1 MTRDRRQRATAAW
14 LVTRTETKRTVR
26 RLRTTGRNNL
36 IVGVIAGLFYSL
48 VGSVVAFFLGSVLAE
63 EGLTTMTQPRL
74 GALAGLVFGTFFASQ
89 RTVKRSGSL
98 DAPGTVLTATSP
110 AAVAVGIMGAEAV
123 RGLLFLGVPAVVTV
137 FAFGLG
143 VGDPVAAIV
152 LATVALCVLALAITI
167 GFAFGMVFKYVS
179 MRSEFV
185 TRNRGK
191 LGVVGTFVALGAYM
205 FFLEGH
211 ALSQAIVDPLLA
223 LPPAWLGD
231 LALAGMPTISPPPS
245 HLLGAVGVVLLGV
258 PLITGIGVKLAKRVW
273 FGERVRPANRREA
286 TVAGTDPLDWIPDR
300 YLPTATRRVARK
312 SWLRARRSPFLLQYG
327 LFPYLVLA
335 MLGLQF
341 GIQNGSIPFW
351 LTHGTAAASV
361 VTTGTAFA
369 LNPIGGEEGLLPITL
384 TSGVGSRDFLAG
396 LVVASWLVGIPATV
410 VGTALVGVV
419 LGTAPATTLFL
430 IIVGCGMAMG
440 TPGVALATGIV
451 LPSVETQSVP
461 GGTETVEPSP
471 YAFGLFVVALGILT
485 SPVVIAWV
493 TESGAIAVTGAA
505 ILSVG
510 VTWVSGWRGFRY
522 AIGEFD
528 GYVPKPEL
536 L

>member
-1 MTRDRRQRATAAW
+1 MTRDRTQRATAAW
-14 LVTRTETKRTVR
+14 LVTRTETKRTWR

-48 VGSVVAFFLGSVLAE
+48 IGSVVAFLLGSLVAE
-63 EGLTTMTQPRL
+63 EGLATMTQPRL
-74 GALAGLVFGTFFASQ
+74 GALAVLVFGTFFAAQ
-89 RTVKRSGSL
+89 RIVKQSGSL
-98 DAPGTVLTATSP
+98 DAPGAVLTATSP
-110 AAVAVGIMGAEAV
+110 AAVAVGVMGAEAA
-123 RGLLFLGVPAVVTV
+123 RALLFLGVPAAVTV
-137 FAFGLG
+137 FAYGLG
-143 VGDPVAAIV
+143 VGDPMAAIV
-152 LATVALCVLALAITI
+152 LATVALSVLALAITI
-167 GFAFGMVFKYVS
+167 GFAIGMVFKYVS

-191 LGVVGTFVALGAYM
+191 LGVVGTFVAFGAYM

-211 ALSQAIVDPLLA
+211 ALSQAIVNPMLA

-231 LALAGMPTISPPPS
+231 LALAGTPTISPS
-245 HLLGAVGVVLLGV
+245 AGHLLGAICVVLLGV
-258 PLITGIGVKLAKRVW
+258 PLIAGIGVKLAKRVW

-286 TVAGTDPLDWIPDR
+286 TVAGADPLDWIPDQ
-300 YLPTATRRVARK
+300 YLPTATRRAARK
-312 SWLRARRSPFLLQYG
+312 SYLRARRSPFLLQYG
-327 LFPYLVLA
+327 LFPFLVLA

-361 VTTGTAFA
+361 VTTGAAFA

-384 TSGVGSRDFLAG
+384 TSGVDSGNFLAG

-419 LGTAPATTLFL
+419 LATPPATILFL
-430 IIVGCGMAMG
+430 IIVGSGMAVG

-471 YAFGLFVVALGILT
+471 FAFGLLVVGLGILA

-493 TESGAIAVTGAA
+493 MESGATAVTGAA

-510 VTWVSGWRGFRY
+510 VTWVSGWSGFRY
-522 AIGEFD
+522 ARGEFD
-528 GYVPKPEL
+528 GYVPEAEL